1 MRIIGGY
8 LKGKKI
14 SFIKTSSTRPLRDL
28 VKESLFNTIHHS
40 NFINV
45 NIKNSTVL
53 DLYSGIGSFGIE
65 CLSREAD
72 SVTFVENNSQALEI
86 LKENLKKLDL
96 EKKVFLYPYE
106 IKKFLS
112 KININKKFDI
122 IFIDPPFA
130 EKEFKEEIELIKK
143 LKIFK
148 KNHLIVIHRENEQ
161 EELDKLIEVKLTKE
175 YGRSKVIFGTL
186 S

>member
-14 SFIKTSSTRPLRDL
+14 SFIKNVSTRPLRDF
-28 VKESLFNTIHHS
+28 VKESLFNIIHHS
-40 NFINV
+40 NFVKV
-45 NIKNSTVL
+45 NIRNSVIL

-65 CLSREAD
+65 CLSREAK
-72 SVTFVENNSQALEI
+72 SVTFVEKNSQALGI
-86 LKENLKKLDL
+86 LRENLKKLSL

-112 KININKKFDI
+112 KINSKQKFDI
-122 IFIDPPFA
+122 IFVDPPFA
-130 EKEFKEEIELIKK
+130 MNEFKKEIELIKK

-148 KNHLIVIHRENEQ
+148 KDHLIIIHRENEQ
-161 EELDKLIEVKLTKE
+161 EELNKLINVKLTKE
-175 YGRSKVIFGTL
+175 YGRSKIIFGTL

>member
-40 NFINV
+40 NLINV

-72 SVTFVENNSQALEI
+72 SVTFVENNSQTLEI

-96 EKKVFLYPYE
+96 EKKVFLSVDQG
-106 IKKFLS
+106 I
-112 KININKKFDI
+112 
-122 IFIDPPFA
+122 
-130 EKEFKEEIELIKK
+130 
-143 LKIFK
+143 
-148 KNHLIVIHRENEQ
+148 
-161 EELDKLIEVKLTKE
+161 
-175 YGRSKVIFGTL
+175 
-186 S
+186 

>member
-40 NFINV
+40 NLINV

-72 SVTFVENNSQALEI
+72 SVTFVENNSQTLEI

-161 EELDKLIEVKLTKE
+161 EELDKLIKVKLTKE